1 MAKRKRSHARIW
13 WRTRS
18 DGLPRAWADFREFA
32 AQGGKR
38 EPLVAPGGSRATT
51 DPVIAQSLFAKRLPE
66 LADARD
72 NETVVAVRRKPGLA
86 EVVKEHLEAKER
98 KGAVTAEWMECAGVF
113 LGRASAFFGEG
124 RRLGSI
130 EVQDVVDWIQYLREV
145 RTHRKGGA
153 PQTSVGRPLS
163 DGTIRHHLNALS
175 NLFPRAQ
182 RKKYVPL
189 GYNPVALLER
199 GERPPVPKSATPFL
213 EVPEAALLL
222 EAART
227 YRRTKRE
234 PEMAAAHP
242 ILATLLL
249 TGGRKSEV
257 LGLEL
262 NDISFDRRTVTFRPN
277 RWRGKDRRGRDRLKT
292 LGSERVVPLWPQ
304 LEEILRP
311 HVWERLQAGG
321 SLLFPSP
328 YMTPQAPIGDLRDL
342 LDRVA
347 VHAGFPKGR
356 VRARMLRVTYAT
368 GRLQTLDHGA
378 PVARWTVE
386 RELGHGS
393 GRMIES
399 VYGKLGEIRHR
410 AEVVEY
416 RFDQHFE
423 RCGDRIVTRGG
434 KEVSA
439 PLVRT
444 IAGAFEPEM
453 V

>member
-1 MAKRKRSHARIW
+1 
-13 WRTRS
+13 
-18 DGLPRAWADFREFA
+18 
-32 AQGGKR
+32 
-38 EPLVAPGGSRATT
+38 
-51 DPVIAQSLFAKRLPE
+51 VIAQTLFAKRLAE
-66 LADARD
+66 LSDARD
-72 NETVVAVRRKPGLA
+72 NETVAPVKKKPGLA
-86 EVVKEHLEAKER
+86 EVIKEHLAAKER
-98 KGAVTAEWMECAGVF
+98 EGVVTAEWVECAGVF

-145 RTHRKGGA
+145 RTPSRAKADGSEREA
-153 PQTSVGRPLS
+153 KPGRALS

-175 NLFPRAQ
+175 NLFRRAQ
-182 RKKYVPL
+182 RRKYVPI

-199 GERPPVPKSATPFL
+199 GERPPVPKSVTSFL
-213 EVPEAALLL
+213 EVPAAALLL

-227 YRRTKRE
+227 YPRSKRE
-234 PEMAAAHP
+234 PEMAAAHAV
-242 ILATLLL
+242 LATLLL

-262 NDISFDRRTVTFRPN
+262 GDIGFDRKTVTFRPN
-277 RWRGKDRRGRDRLKT
+277 SWRGKDGRGRDRLKT
-292 LGSERVVPLWPQ
+292 AGSERVVPLWPQ

-311 HVWERLQAGG
+311 FVWERLQAGG

-328 YMTPQAPIGDLRDL
+328 YMTPEAPMGDLRDL

-368 GRLQTLDHGA
+368 ARLQTLDRGA
-378 PVARWTVE
+378 PVAHWTVE

-393 GRMIES
+393 GRMLES
-399 VYGKLGEIRHR
+399 VYGRLGETRHR
-410 AEVVEY
+410 AEMVEY

-423 RCGDRIVTRGG
+423 RRGDRIVTRAGE
-434 KEVSA
+434 EVSA
-439 PLVRT
+439 PLART
-444 IAGAFEPEM
+444 IEGAADA
-453 V
+453 VAV